1 MLKIISLL
9 IALKISKPNN
19 LINQFKTKQ
28 MSTIIS
34 LSILG
39 LLAFG
44 LISVVISAYNR
55 LVMIKNNVDKAFAN
69 IDVLLKQRAD
79 EIPNLIKVVKESMN
93 YEESVLMKLT
103 ALRTSYLNST
113 NNEEKIEATNEINKL
128 VKSIFAVSE
137 NYPDLKANNNFVL
150 LQQRVSGIEDAIADR
165 REFYNESVNM
175 YNIGIQEFP
184 DLMLAKILIYK
195 EKALLKVTEEE
206 KKYDGIQL

>member
-1 MLKIISLL
+1 MD
-9 IALKISKPNN
+9 
-19 LINQFKTKQ
+19 
-28 MSTIIS
+28 TIIS
-34 LSILG
+34 YSVLG

-44 LISVVISAYNR
+44 LISVAISAYNR
-55 LVMIKNNVDKAFAN
+55 LIMIKHNVDKAFAN

-93 YEESVLMKLT
+93 YEESVLTKLT

-113 NNEEKIEATNEINKL
+113 NNEEKIGASNEISKL

-137 NYPDLKANNNFVL
+137 NYPELKANNNFVI

-175 YNIGIQEFP
+175 YNIGIHVFP
-184 DLMLAKILIYK
+184 DLIMAKILFYK
-195 EKALLKVTEEE
+195 EKILLVITAEE
-206 KKYDGIQL
+206 KKYDGIQF